1 MRIFRLLLPFLLLQL
16 SLTVPLSS
24 RSQAPRLKFKHI
36 TNDQG
41 LSNSTIEAIF
51 QDKRGFIWFG
61 TRDGLNRYDGYQMTV
76 YRYDPRDSNSIS
88 DNYIRYIYEDR
99 HNTLWIGTIN
109 GLNRFDPERNKFIH
123 YKHNPADGGSLSN
136 NLVNCI
142 CEDQKGDL
150 WISTFGG
157 GINQYRSKEDD
168 FIHFRHQ
175 PGKTRSLSD
184 DRVNFLYE
192 DTQGNFWVGTETGL
206 NLFNRDNGGFRTY
219 KNLSDTTNKGNN
231 VIRVIKEDRLGNLL
245 LGTEDNGL
253 LLFDYKTGAFRQF
266 RHQEKDP
273 SSLASNLLRSILPD
287 RQGNIWV
294 GSVNGG
300 LDLFHE
306 ATGSFSHYQN
316 EPDNQFSLSQRTVS
330 ALFQDDQGNMWV
342 GTHRGGVNL
351 YMPNTEKFRLYRQ
364 EPEPNSLSYNDVKA
378 FCEDSHKNIWIGTD
392 GGGLNLFD
400 QKNNNFQHYKYD
412 PYNPK
417 SIGSNEV
424 LDIMED
430 SQGNLWVGT
439 WGGGLCLFN
448 KGGGQELSRRGGGG
462 RSSSSSISGSFTR
475 YLNNPSDR
483 HSISSNFIQKIFEDR
498 TGNLWVATY
507 YGGLNLFDRRTKQFT
522 RVIEDPTQATRLQ
535 GNNIVSINQDKGGN
549 IWIGTDDGG
558 LNRLDSATKR
568 FSHYFNNEEKTPDL
582 RVIFTDSKGRLWV
595 GQTGLYLFDP
605 AHQSFSLYTD
615 KANLSTE
622 FIKGM
627 TEDEQGNFWIST
639 ANGLMQFNPETYAFR
654 KYNTADGLQGLE
666 FEAGA
671 YLRTQDG
678 QMLFGGVNGFNAF
691 YPENIKINTFIPP
704 VYITD
709 FQIFNRKIIAGT
721 NDSPLDSDISLTRKI
736 KLSYRQST
744 FSFGFAALNYT
755 ASENNQYAYKLES
768 WDKDWNFVGNERK
781 ASYTNLSPGTYTFRV
796 KASNND
802 GAWNDQGP
810 AITIRITPPFWDTWW
825 FKALVLVSA
834 VAGIIAFY
842 QFKRRLELR
851 KLEEQKREEMHQVQ
865 LQFFTNISHEFR
877 TPLSL
882 ILGPLEKLQKEDAGS
897 SFNHYYKVIYRN
909 ATRLMNLTNEL
920 MDFRKSESGV
930 LKLNTMPGNLE
941 LFLNEIY
948 EEFSELALQKNMRF
962 TVAVPEGMKES
973 WFDRQVLEKIAINLI
988 GNSFKY
994 TADEGVITVEI
1005 MGSMEDF
1012 RPAFANELILK
1023 NDYRGIEYI
1032 YLRVADNGIGISK
1045 ESIPHLFERYYKITE
1060 SHMGSGIGLAFVKS
1074 LTHLHKGDIYV
1085 YSERDKGTEIIIGI
1099 PVSKEDYAKDE
1110 RWVKDRKD
1118 NGPRLESIHSRD
1130 EHYLPSLEENR
1141 VPDDEP
1147 AGARGASLILVVDDN
1162 EELRRFLKES
1172 LSPQYHI
1179 TEAKDGSSGL
1189 AKAKEEFPDL
1199 IISDVMM
1206 PGMDGIEFCRLIKD
1220 DIETS
1225 HIPFIM
1231 LTAKDA
1237 LESRIEGVG
1246 SGADFYFAKPL
1257 SLQLLEL
1264 TIRNILQQ
1272 KQKLKER
1279 YFRDNHVEA
1288 KDLAHSTRDKEFM
1301 DQLITIIESHLSDP
1315 EMDVDYI
1322 CVQMGMSRTKLYQ
1335 KIKNITGQPIGEFIR
1350 TIRLKRAVQLMTQ
1363 QDISLTEVMYS
1374 VGIQTQSYF
1383 TKAFKKEFGKTPS
1396 QFLKELNK

>member
-1 MRIFRLLLPFLLLQL
+1 MSFLSKYSNLSFFIFTLILPSVSFC
-16 SLTVPLSS
+16 
-24 RSQAPRLKFKHI
+24 QAPKLKFKHI

-41 LSNSTIEAIF
+41 LSNSTIESIY
-51 QDKRGFIWFG
+51 QDKRGFIWLG

-76 YRYDPRDSNSIS
+76 YRYDPKDSNSIS
-88 DNYIRYIYEDR
+88 DNFIRYIYED
-99 HNTLWIGTIN
+99 HNHTLWVGTIN
-109 GLNRFDPERNKFIH
+109 GLNRFDPEKNKFIR
-123 YKHNPADGGSLSN
+123 YKHNPANPGSLSN
-136 NLVNCI
+136 NLVTCI
-142 CEDQKGDL
+142 CEDLKGDL
-150 WISTFGG
+150 WVSTFGG
-157 GINQYRSKEDD
+157 GVNQYIPAKDD

-175 PGKTRSLSD
+175 AGKSRSLSD
-184 DRVNFLYE
+184 DSVNFLYE
-192 DTQGNFWVGTETGL
+192 DSQANFWVGTENGL
-206 NLFNRDNGGFRTY
+206 NLFNRDNGSFKPY
-219 KNLSDTTNKGNN
+219 KDPIDNNKANH

-253 LLFDYKTGAFRQF
+253 LVFDYKQMLFSQY

-273 SSLASNLLRSILPD
+273 SSLASNLVRSILTD
-287 RQGNIWV
+287 KQGNIWV
-294 GSVNGG
+294 GSINGG

-306 ATGSFSHYQN
+306 STGSFSHYQN
-316 EPDNQFSLSQRTVS
+316 EPENVFSLSQRTVS

-351 YMPNTEKFRLYRQ
+351 YMPNTEKFTLYRQ
-364 EPEPNSLSYNDVKA
+364 EPDANSLSYNDVKA
-378 FCEDSHKNIWIGTD
+378 FCQDKQGNVWIGTD

-400 QKNNNFQHYKYD
+400 QKKNSFRHYKYD
-412 PYNPK
+412 PFNTK

-430 SQGNLWVGT
+430 SQGNLWVAT

-448 KGGGQELSRRGGGG
+448 RTGNN
-462 RSSSSSISGSFTR
+462 FTR
-475 YLNNPSDR
+475 YLNSPSDP
-483 HSISSNFIQKIFEDR
+483 HSISSNFIQKIFEDQA
-498 TGNLWVATY
+498 GNLWIATY
-507 YGGLNLFDRRTKQFT
+507 FGGLNLFNRKTRQFT
-522 RVIEDPTQATRLQ
+522 RVLEDPGQATRLQ
-535 GNNIVSINQDKGGN
+535 GNNIVSINEDKKGH

-558 LNRLDSATKR
+558 LNCLDSATRR
-568 FSHYFNNEEKTPDL
+568 FTHYFNNEEKTPDL
-582 RVIFTDSKGRLWV
+582 RVVFVDSKGRLWV

-605 AHQSFSLYTD
+605 QHKTFSIYTD
-615 KANLSTE
+615 KASLATE

-639 ANGLMQFNPETYAFR
+639 ANGLTQFNPETLTFR

-671 YLRTQDG
+671 YLRTTDG
-678 QMLFGGVNGFNAF
+678 QMFFGGVNGFNTF
-691 YPENIKINTFIPP
+691 YPENIRINTFIPP

-709 FQIFNRKIIAGT
+709 FQIFNKKVIAGDLST
-721 NDSPLDSDISLTRKI
+721 FGGSGASPLDSDISLTKKI
-736 KLSYRQST
+736 KLSYKQST

-755 ASENNQYAYKLES
+755 ASENNQYAYKLEE
-768 WDKDWNFVGNERK
+768 WDKDWNYVGNERK
-781 ASYTNLSPGTYTFRV
+781 ASYTNLSPGSYTFRV

-802 GAWNDQGP
+802 GAWNEQGP
-810 AITIRITPPFWDTWW
+810 AIVITITPPFWDTWW
-825 FKALVLVSA
+825 FKILALVTVI
-834 VAGIIAFY
+834 AGIIGFY
-842 QFKRRLELR
+842 QFRRRLELR
-851 KLEEQKREEMHQVQ
+851 KLEERKREEMHQVQ

-882 ILGPLEKLQKEDAGS
+882 ILGPLEKLQKEDAQS
-897 SFNHYYKVIYRN
+897 PFNHYYKVIYRN

-948 EEFSELALQKNMRF
+948 EEFSELALQKNINF
-962 TVAVPEGMKES
+962 KVTVPEGIKEI

-988 GNSFKY
+988 SNSFKY
-994 TADEGVITVEI
+994 TEDGGAITVETLE
-1005 MGSMEDF
+1005 SLEHF
-1012 RPAFANELILK
+1012 SPAFENELILK
-1023 NDYRGIEYI
+1023 NDYKGERTI

-1074 LTHLHKGDIYV
+1074 LTLLHKGHIFV
-1085 YSERDKGTEIIIGI
+1085 YSERNKGTEIIIGI
-1099 PVSKEDYAKDE
+1099 PVSKEDYEKDE
-1110 RWVKDRKD
+1110 RWVKANKES
-1118 NGPRLESIHSRD
+1118 GPRLESIHSKY
-1130 EHYLPSLEENR
+1130 EHYLPSLEET
-1141 VPDDEP
+1141 PLTAPES
-1147 AGARGASLILVVDDN
+1147 AGLHAIPHILVVDDN
-1162 EELRRFLKES
+1162 EELRKFLKDS
-1172 LSPQYHI
+1172 LSTQYHI
-1179 TEAKDGSSGL
+1179 TEAKDGTSGL
-1189 AKAKEEFPDL
+1189 AAAKEEFPDL

-1206 PGMDGIEFCRLIKD
+1206 PGMDGNEFCKLIKE

-1257 SLQLLEL
+1257 SMQLLEL
-1264 TIRNILQQ
+1264 TIRNILLQ

-1279 YFRDNHVEA
+1279 YFNDNHAEA
-1288 KDLAHSTRDKEFM
+1288 KELAHSTRDKEFM
-1301 DQLITIIESHLSDP
+1301 DQLITLIESHLTNP

-1350 TIRLKRAVQLMTQ
+1350 TIRLKKAVQLMTHK
-1363 QDISLTEVMYS
+1363 DISLTEVMYS